1 MKPALIIIDMQK
13 AFFKGYC
20 KTSMGNAS
28 SFINEAIKTFR
39 KKDLPIIWVQDI
51 NEKEGAIPNTK
62 GFDIID
68 CLNSE
73 TIEYSVHKQNLD
85 CFTGTNCTDILNE
98 QHVDV
103 VIIAGFCADYCV
115 LSSYKGAL
123 QNGFTAAIL
132 KQAIAAGSEEDI
144 NKVVINNDTV
154 SISLLKKML
163 DD

>member
-1 MKPALIIIDMQK
+1 ME
-13 AFFKGYC
+13 
-20 KTSMGNAS
+20 NAS

-62 GFDIID
+62 GFAIID
-68 CLNSE
+68 CLNSA
-73 TIEYSVHKQNLD
+73 TTEYSVHKQNLD

-115 LSSYKGAL
+115 LSSYKGAYKTDL
-123 QNGFTAAIL
+123 QQL
-132 KQAIAAGSEEDI
+132 YL
-144 NKVVINNDTV
+144 NKPLQQVQKRI
-154 SISLLKKML
+154 SIKWL
-163 DD
+163 